1 MRKILVIMVKELTVI
16 ARDRTALLLMIVA
29 PLGLTAVMAFAF
41 SGLNTGALSQIDV
54 VVVNQDE
61 GDLGQAFVNLLQSD
75 ALKELV
81 NPTLGGDADAA
92 RQSVD
97 EGKAAVALILPAELS
112 ERVMSGE
119 GDPARIEVYGD
130 PGRPISSG
138 VIRGIVERFGQQ
150 VAAGALGARVTVTQ
164 LVQSGRLTL
173 APQSVSTAAPEI
185 GRRVAQESVNR
196 QLISVTNVVSGK
208 PSEGGFNFLQY
219 LAPGI
224 AILFLMFSMT
234 SSARS
239 LLTERDSGT
248 LARLRSTP
256 TRAWELLGGKV
267 AGVLAT
273 GLLQMLVL
281 ILATTWF
288 MGVKW
293 GEPLAL
299 SVHVFLTVSAIAA
312 MGLVIATVA
321 RTVSQANTI
330 GTAVVM
336 VLAAIGGNF
345 IPRQIYPAW
354 MQSVSYIGP
363 NAWGI
368 EGFQTLAAGGT
379 LVDLRIEVIALLV
392 MSALF
397 FSIAVWGF
405 RRLVR

>member
-1 MRKILVIMVKELTVI
+1 MRKILVIMIKELTVV

-41 SGLNTGALSQIDV
+41 SGLNTGALSPIDV
-54 VVVNQDE
+54 VVANQDE
-61 GDLGQAFVNLLQSD
+61 GDLGQAFVNLLQSE

-97 EGKAAVALILPAELS
+97 EGKAAVAVILPAGLS
-112 ERVMSGE
+112 ERVTSGE
-119 GDPARIEVYGD
+119 GDPARIVVYGD
-130 PGRPISSG
+130 PGQPISSG
-138 VIRGIVERFGQQ
+138 VIRGLVERFSQQ
-150 VAAGALGARVTVTQ
+150 VAAGALGAQVTVTQ

-173 APQSVSTAAPEI
+173 ADISTAAPEI

-196 QLISVTNVVSGK
+196 QLISVTNVVSGE
-208 PSEGGFNFLQY
+208 PSESGFNFLQY
-219 LAPGI
+219 FAPGI
-224 AILFLMFSMT
+224 ALLFLMFSLA

-256 TRAWELLGGKV
+256 TRAWELLGGIV

-273 GLLQMLVL
+273 GLLQMVVL

-288 MGVKW
+288 VGVRW
-293 GEPLAL
+293 GEPVALA
-299 SVHVFLTVSAIAA
+299 VHVLLTVSATAS

-330 GTAVVM
+330 GSAVVM

-368 EGFQTLAAGGT
+368 EGFQKLAAGGT
-379 LVDLRIEVIALLV
+379 LVDLRVEIIALLV